1 MTDSKNRETRLKGLA
16 LSKGCAVGKVCMFSE
31 NRHRNLP
38 MYLVEGES
46 VDREIARVARARDIA
61 GQKLEKIREKVKRE
75 IGSAESEIFVAQ
87 KMILD
92 DEPLS
97 TEIMIHIQEEGTN
110 AESAIAHVFDGY
122 EARLAALDD
131 EYISAKATDIGEIK
145 RRLLDVLGNMRAS
158 LQCNEDHCRRGRNR
172 VIVAEELTPTLTV
185 DIDPKLTI
193 GFVTEHG
200 GINSHAAILARAMGI
215 PAVSG
220 LAGIRERLGC
230 GAELLIDGATG
241 EVVIWPTEETLSGVA
256 TARSRAVG
264 LPEPV
269 DPVPGFK
276 VMANVNAASDVEECL
291 RMGAEGIGLYRTE
304 FELISAGRFLSEDEL
319 YERYA
324 SVRSTVTNGV
334 VVFRLFDVGSDK
346 TLPFMEM
353 PKEENPSLGWRGAR
367 LLLGQR
373 ELLETQARA
382 LARTSEVG
390 PVHVLYPMIIDLDQ
404 FLELKDVFMQAI
416 RDITC
421 GNMQHGVMFEVP
433 AACAQAQELFQHVDF
448 ASIGTNDLTQYFF
461 AVDRENELVSYDYNP
476 DRPVFWNLLK
486 NIADAAGE
494 AGKPVCVCGEM
505 AGYPEYVP
513 RLMSIG
519 IDTVSVSAR
528 RIPEVRTAAANA
540 GTRGA
545 KALEHTLSEVACVS

>member
-16 LSKGCAVGKVCMFSE
+16 LSSGCVVGKVCMFNE
-31 NRHRNLP
+31 NRHSNLP
-38 MYLVEGES
+38 MYRVEGQG
-46 VDREIARVARARDIA
+46 VDREIARVARARAIA
-61 GQKLEKIREKVKRE
+61 GRKLEDIRKKVKGE
-75 IGSAESEIFVAQ
+75 IGLAESEIFVAQ

-92 DEPLS
+92 DETLS
-97 TEIMIHIQEEGTN
+97 SKIMDHIREEGTN
-110 AESAIAHVFDGY
+110 AESAIAHVLYTY
-122 EARLAALDD
+122 ETRLAALDD
-131 EYISAKATDIGEIK
+131 EYISARATDIGEIK

-158 LQCNEDHCRRGRNR
+158 LQCDKDHCQLGRNR
-172 VIVAEELTPTLTV
+172 IVVAKELTPSLTV
-185 DIDPKLTI
+185 DIDPELTI

-220 LAGIRERLGC
+220 LTGIRDRLGC
-230 GAELLIDGATG
+230 GAELLIDGETG
-241 EVVIWPTEETLSGVA
+241 EVVIWPTEETLSRTQA
-256 TARSRAVG
+256 SQSCAVG
-264 LPEPV
+264 TPEPV
-269 DPVPGFK
+269 GPVPGFK
-276 VMANVNAASDVEECL
+276 VMANMNMASDVEESL
-291 RMGAEGIGLYRTE
+291 RMRAEGIGLYRTE
-304 FELISAGRFLSEDEL
+304 FELMSAGRFFSEDEL

-324 SVRSTVTNGV
+324 SVRRAVTNGP

-346 TLPFMEM
+346 TLPFMEL

-373 ELLETQARA
+373 GLLETQARA

-404 FLELKDVFMQAI
+404 FLELKNVFMQAI
-416 RDITC
+416 SDVTC
-421 GNMQHGVMFEVP
+421 GKMQHGVMFEVP
-433 AACAQAQELFQHVDF
+433 AACAQAKELFQHVDF

-494 AGKPVCVCGEM
+494 AGKPVSVCGEM

-528 RIPEVRTAAANA
+528 RIPEVRTAAAGA
-540 GTRGA
+540 GTGVA
-545 KALEHTLSEVACVS
+545 QELEYTLSDVACAS